1 MFRVLPDAPRLP
13 LLAESSNRSYE
24 SPYHHDSLKRTMP
37 HQHSRRGQHHGQVST
52 DSRHSKR
59 RLHHKNGAETV
70 SENGHAHT
78 DSDFPSDS
86 DSKLSAAKS
95 CHNTKNAQH
104 RATDGKASRRRKHER
119 SDSESGM
126 SESTTRRGKQ
136 LKSRST
142 PKSRSSRKRRL
153 GVVAT
158 KSDSESS
165 EASVTVVPRNSLRRK
180 SVTSQESEESRPKKM
195 YRVKKSM

>member
-1 MFRVLPDAPRLP
+1 
-13 LLAESSNRSYE
+13 
-24 SPYHHDSLKRTMP
+24 
-37 HQHSRRGQHHGQVST
+37 
-52 DSRHSKR
+52 
-59 RLHHKNGAETV
+59 
-70 SENGHAHT
+70 
-78 DSDFPSDS
+78 
-86 DSKLSAAKS
+86 
-95 CHNTKNAQH
+95 
-104 RATDGKASRRRKHER
+104 
-119 SDSESGM
+119 M